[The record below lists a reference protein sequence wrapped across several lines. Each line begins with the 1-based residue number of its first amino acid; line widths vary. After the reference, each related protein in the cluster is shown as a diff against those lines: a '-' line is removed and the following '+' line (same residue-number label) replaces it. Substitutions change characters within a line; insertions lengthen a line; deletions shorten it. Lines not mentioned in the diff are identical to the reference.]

1 MRTWFAVDNSLVDR
15 NDLTAYEK
23 LCGMVLARYAGRPEF
38 DHLLTSDI
46 IAVKMGVTSDCALK
60 ALKGLVSKGL
70 IDVETTSDL
79 FVDGQN
85 NPIRDVEVGEY
96 EDSHVI
102 KEGHLDQT
110 PEPVHFEHV
119 DFEQKPSR
127 LDAFKEIKEEEHAL
141 SAVQT
146 PAFSDAN
153 FENQST
159 PVPADSQV
167 EAEVSDA
174 DLNKSIHEQSA
185 SVREWIEQSESERAP
200 RSAPKVQNV
209 SREALVSEVLEHIEE
224 PINDRQAR
232 IILGLAAY
240 DMDKVKQ
247 CYSIAQRSQ
256 LSDKIDVLIH
266 ELQKGSAVQEVKRQP
281 RSSQVDHMKLN
292 QMKKYQAMKNTKF

>member
-38 DHLLTSDI
+38 DHLLTTDI
-46 IAVKMGVTSDCALK
+46 IAVKMGVSSECALK
-60 ALKGLVSKGL
+60 ALKGLVAKGL
-70 IDVETTSDL
+70 IDVETTSEL
-79 FVDGQN
+79 FVDEQN
-85 NPIRDVEVGEY
+85 NPMRDVEIGTY

-102 KEGHLDQT
+102 KEGHLDKAPQA
-110 PEPVHFEHV
+110 VHFERV

-127 LDAFKEIKEEEHAL
+127 LDAFKEIQEEEAVTLPVQASVHA
-141 SAVQT
+141 
-146 PAFSDAN
+146 DAN
-153 FENQST
+153 FEEEPGQAHNE
-159 PVPADSQV
+159 V
-167 EAEVSDA
+167 EMKAETLDA

-185 SVREWIEQSESERAP
+185 SVREWIEQSESERVARP
-200 RSAPKVQNV
+200 APKVQNE
-209 SREALVSEVLEHIEE
+209 SRETLVSAVLEHIEE

-240 DMDKVKQ
+240 DMDKVKR
-247 CYSIAQRSQ
+247 CYALAQRSQ

-266 ELQKGSAVQEVKRQP
+266 ELQKEGAVKEVKRQP
-281 RSSQVDHMKLN
+281 KTSQVDHMKLN